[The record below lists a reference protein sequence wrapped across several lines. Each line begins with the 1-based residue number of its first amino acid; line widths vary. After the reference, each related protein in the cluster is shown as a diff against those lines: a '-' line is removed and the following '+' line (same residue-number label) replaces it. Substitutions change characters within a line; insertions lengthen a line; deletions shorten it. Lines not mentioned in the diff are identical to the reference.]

1 MFVDLK
7 SSSRSLTPFLQRVC
21 YLYRA
26 SFKVCLPISTARK
39 DGKKF
44 KEKKFSS
51 ASKRRPCIW
60 GSSVFW
66 YPHQRAYCSAFKSW
80 SGYVNAVVDIFFTKE
95 TLAISSARGSER
107 KGKSGDANIPLTLLI
122 IDALVGKVCS
132 KFSKDSPQPSQIIQK
147 INMKCVEARRPPR
160 VREQRAE

>member
-1 MFVDLK
+1 MVE
-7 SSSRSLTPFLQRVC
+7 VM
-21 YLYRA
+21 
-26 SFKVCLPISTARK
+26 
-39 DGKKF
+39 
-44 KEKKFSS
+44 E
-51 ASKRRPCIW
+51 

-80 SGYVNAVVDIFFTKE
+80 SGYVNAAVDIFFTKE
-95 TLAISSARGSER
+95 TLAISSARGSDR
-107 KGKSGDANIPLTLLI
+107 KGKSGDANIPLTPLI